1 MDRHELT
8 DAICL
13 PAEWHGIDVTDSLVE
28 ELIEAIRDRPGALP
42 LLEFSLDQMWRAL
55 QPGKETLSSDEYRR
69 IHGLNGALA
78 VHADRVLNRLSAA
91 EQVMVRNLFVNHFTS
106 VDQPDVR
113 RVIRRSDCD
122 PGYWPVIVRLATERL
137 LTVGCD
143 EHGQET
149 AEVVHEA
156 LLRAWNQLHVWLD
169 AEGPFRRWR
178 QRLREDMRSWRETG
192 DSRELMT
199 GSPLAHSERWLADR
213 AADLDADE
221 VRFIKASAER
231 RDEQENHY
239 RTLYRRARARELTH
253 RAESAEDPQ
262 LALRYAIEVLELSP
276 DPPASGWFG
285 PACTAWELP
294 SSSRFPAVAPWQQPA
309 SSGSA

>member
-1 MDRHELT
+1 MGLT
-8 DAICL
+8 S
-13 PAEWHGIDVTDSLVE
+13 PTRSSRNSSRP
-28 ELIEAIRDRPGALP
+28 IRDNPGALP

-55 QPGKETLSSDEYRR
+55 PPAKETLSSDEYRR

-78 VHADRVLNRLSAA
+78 AHADQVLNSLSAA
-91 EQVMVRNLFVNHFTS
+91 EQAMVRNLFVNHLTS

-122 PGYWPVIVRLATERL
+122 PGYWPVIVRLADERL

-143 EHGQET
+143 EHGHET

-199 GSPLAHSERWLADR
+199 GSPLAH
-213 AADLDADE
+213 
-221 VRFIKASAER
+221 V
-231 RDEQENHY
+231 
-239 RTLYRRARARELTH
+239 
-253 RAESAEDPQ
+253 
-262 LALRYAIEVLELSP
+262 
-276 DPPASGWFG
+276 G
-285 PACTAWELP
+285 
-294 SSSRFPAVAPWQQPA
+294 AVAEGP
-309 SSGSA
+309 